1 MGRGRSN
8 NLKLT
13 PLRRDV
19 VWILEEAG
27 EENVPAVL
35 ATLNQSRNDEVAGSQ
50 LQEAIAPLVSIGF
63 IRIGTEQSD
72 FLTAKTLILT
82 PQGRAAVFGQR

>member
-13 PLRRDV
+13 PLQRDV

-35 ATLNQSRNDEVAGSQ
+35 ATLNQSRNDEVAGS
-50 LQEAIAPLVSIGF
+50 
-63 IRIGTEQSD
+63 
-72 FLTAKTLILT
+72 
-82 PQGRAAVFGQR
+82 

>member
-1 MGRGRSN
+1 MKNSLDGLTKMGRGRSN

-35 ATLNQSRNDEVAGSQ
+35 ATLNQSRNDEVAGS
-50 LQEAIAPLVSIGF
+50 
-63 IRIGTEQSD
+63 
-72 FLTAKTLILT
+72 
-82 PQGRAAVFGQR
+82 

>member
-1 MGRGRSN
+1 MGRGRPH

-13 PLRRDV
+13 PLQRDV

-35 ATLNQSRNDEVAGSQ
+35 ATLNQSRNDEVAESE
-50 LQEAIAPLVSIGF
+50 LQEAIDPLVSIGF
-63 IRIGTEQSD
+63 IRIGAEQSD

-82 PQGRAAVFGQR
+82 SQGHAAIFGQR